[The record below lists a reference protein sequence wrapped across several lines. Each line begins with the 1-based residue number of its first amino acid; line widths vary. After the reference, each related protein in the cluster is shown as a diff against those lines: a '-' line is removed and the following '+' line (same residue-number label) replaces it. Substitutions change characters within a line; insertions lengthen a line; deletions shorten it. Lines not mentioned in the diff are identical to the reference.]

1 MAYADDTEQAQVSS
15 RQLSRRVCGLAKLQM
30 REERGQGIAS
40 GRRDATVEENL
51 SRFEEMTKGTEEG
64 VRWCLRAKMSVD
76 NPNKAM
82 RDPVI
87 YRCNLEPHHRTGY
100 AFVSTCGISRN
111 FYRVL
116 VQNGRFILPTTLRVP
131 SWTCSKVS
139 LTPSVRSSTAIA
151 TLNIIG

>member
-1 MAYADDTEQAQVSS
+1 
-15 RQLSRRVCGLAKLQM
+15 M

-40 GRRDATVEENL
+40 RRRDATVEENL

-87 YRCNLEPHHRTGY
+87 YRCNLTPHHRTGY
-100 AFVSTCGISRN
+100 AIFWLLGVSRDSS
-111 FYRVL
+111 FPL
-116 VQNGRFILPTTLRVP
+116 DQNGRFILPTT
-131 SWTCSKVS
+131 S
-139 LTPSVRSSTAIA
+139 LAP
-151 TLNIIG
+151 L